1 MRFLVDNALSPK
13 LAELLSEDGYDA
25 VHVRDVGLQHASD
38 QDIFQYALDDKRII
52 VSADTDF
59 GLLLSYWNKNEPS
72 VIIFRK
78 GAERDP
84 YNQKKLFD
92 LNLKKSLIQAIDQGS
107 IIIIEEE
114 KIRIKNLP
122 IHK

>member
-1 MRFLVDNALSPK
+1 MRFLIDNALSPK
-13 LAELLSEDGYDA
+13 LAELLSEDDYDT

-38 QDIFQYALDDKRII
+38 QEIFQYALENKRII

-59 GLLLSYWNKNEPS
+59 GLLLSFWNKNEPS

-92 LNLKKSLIQAIDQGS
+92 LNLNKSLIQAIDQGS
-107 IIIIEEE
+107 
-114 KIRIKNLP
+114 KPKNKDKKNSHPLG
-122 IHK
+122 KK

>member
-38 QDIFQYALDDKRII
+38 RDIFQYALDDKRII

>member
-1 MRFLVDNALSPK
+1 MKFLIDNALSPK
-13 LAELLSEDGYDA
+13 LAELLSKDGYDT
-25 VHVRDVGLQHASD
+25 VHVRDIGLQHAAD
-38 QDIFQYALDDKRII
+38 KQIFQYALENKRII

-59 GLLLSYWNKNEPS
+59 GLLLSLWNKNEPS

-92 LNLKKSLIQAIDQGS
+92 LNLNNKLIQAINQGS

-114 KIRIKNLP
+114 RIRIKNLP